1 MGRARKQ
8 ARRSEACDAIN
19 LFKSDPPHFMRPSPQ
34 VPVSSL
40 LLASENSLF
49 SISRSFKLQRF
60 TLARSLA
67 GRPPSG
73 PATTFSCPSTSI
85 ALDRGKLLRA
95 QHITHQLHCAALH
108 NLGKASPA
116 IDPLITSRY
125 LEPSLTDRA
134 LFFPA
139 VEIFATPPRSQSIT
153 QLVATGI
160 PASAS
165 ACSLLFLP
173 LFYSSSLAI

>member
-134 LFFPA
+134 LFFPLLSR
-139 VEIFATPPRSQSIT
+139 FLRLRPGLSRS
-153 QLVATGI
+153 LN
-160 PASAS
+160 
-165 ACSLLFLP
+165 
-173 LFYSSSLAI
+173 

>member
-108 NLGKASPA
+108 NLGKA
-116 IDPLITSRY
+116 
-125 LEPSLTDRA
+125 
-134 LFFPA
+134 
-139 VEIFATPPRSQSIT
+139 
-153 QLVATGI
+153 
-160 PASAS
+160 
-165 ACSLLFLP
+165 
-173 LFYSSSLAI
+173 